1 MIKDCSDGLT
11 KTADMGSRKLT
22 RREFVGTIA
31 AGAGAVLTANV
42 SGAAAVFPA
51 AKADPF
57 RVVTLGRSGLKTTLL
72 GMGTGFNGGNRS
84 SAITRAGN
92 AETIIRYAYDKGI
105 RFFDCAD
112 TYGTHPH
119 VFSALK
125 AIPRDKYTLSSKI
138 WVLRGGIPEPE
149 RPDANIVVDRFRK
162 ELNTDYLDLVQ
173 LHCMMSGS
181 WTDEHK
187 KQMDILENLKAKGI
201 IRAHG
206 VSVHSFQALEAAADS
221 SWVDVIHVRIN
232 PFGVSM
238 DSKDPAQVVPVIKK
252 LHDSGKGVI
261 GMKLIG
267 NGSFSN
273 DSEKVDQS
281 VRYVL
286 GLGTVDMVIIGFEKP
301 EQIDNYAERIKNA
314 LKSL

>member
-1 MIKDCSDGLT
+1 MAK
-11 KTADMGSRKLT
+11 KTLT
-22 RREFVGTIA
+22 RREFVGTLA
-31 AGAGAVLTANV
+31 GGAGLIIAGSTLN
-42 SGAAAVFPA
+42 GATPVNAR
-51 AKADPF
+51 KTGDPF
-57 RVVTLGRSGLKTTLL
+57 KIITLGKTGIKTTFL
-72 GMGTGFNGGNRS
+72 GMGTGFSGGNRT

-92 AETIIRYAYDKGI
+92 AEAMIKYAFAKGI

-112 TYGTHPH
+112 TYGTHPYLLT
-119 VFSALK
+119 ALK
-125 AIPRDKYTLSSKI
+125 DIPREKYTLGSKI
-138 WVLRGGIPEPE
+138 WMTRGGIPEPE

-173 LHCMMSGS
+173 IHCMTSAT
-181 WTDEHK
+181 WTDEQK
-187 KQMDILENLKAKGI
+187 KQMDILETLKAKGI

-206 VSVHSFQALEAAADS
+206 VSVHSLQALEAAAES
-221 SWVDVIHVRIN
+221 PWVDVIHVRIN
-232 PFGVSM
+232 PFGASM
-238 DSKDPAQVVPVIKK
+238 DSKDPEQVVPVIKK

-281 VRYVL
+281 LKYVL

-301 EQIDNYAERIKNA
+301 EQIDNYVLRIENA
-314 LKSL
+314 FTPADKTKK